1 MNFIYSA
8 FGQDKGKGTR
18 LILFPKT
25 IGKKKHLMGKSRA
38 KFNNRN
44 KSENVP
50 RQCSYQSWN
59 FNEAKI
65 NTFRKKDG

>member
-25 IGKKKHLMGKSRA
+25 IGKKKRIKIYEKAGSEPGHQKVKDCDPS
-38 KFNNRN
+38 KTRN
-44 KSENVP
+44 K
-50 RQCSYQSWN
+50 
-59 FNEAKI
+59 
-65 NTFRKKDG
+65 